1 MTTTTTTATK
11 NRNRTRQTKK
21 KKKKIHIRAPTPEI
35 KALMQ
40 AAVDGNLLFIVN
52 HHEKQQHQEL
62 EEDQHSENLC
72 ESTDIIRIQDAKCDS
87 GCSILHWAAGND
99 QVHVV
104 RYAVERLHMDV
115 NQQATHRLTIG
126 RTPMHYAARNGC
138 IETVKVLY
146 EEFHADPDS
155 RALDNVSPFQ
165 LAVWQ
170 NQLDTCQYLVDE
182 CNGKVD
188 PLQVNDF
195 GCAAVHWIGICPFV
209 YNDETR
215 VTQKRDSHTNDY
227 GEEFTAAT
235 TTVDMNK
242 SLIPLARWLSSIN
255 GMDFRKTQS
264 QGHNALHKA
273 AWGKHLELIKY
284 LRDVHDMWDEIP
296 DVGGNYAADV
306 ASMSGSP
313 ELADFIRRECSRE
326 RHRSCRVLGV
336 PIDATQSEIRK
347 AYLSLMKVTHPDKQ
361 HHHTHIS
368 NMIDHATDRMHE
380 LEVATDSE
388 QNGSSSDSIVVND
401 VSSKVDEIVKAYEH
415 LTKQNGYGTQRN
427 PNHSLKLMLEW
438 RKNDDGKHDEPQ
450 SAHLIDDRM
459 GHNGD
464 GATHRR
470 RIFQARLR
478 AVLLEFGEKGCPLDN
493 IQKKWNQVWGPQN
506 IPFPYQKGTTK
517 CKLSRFLVKE
527 TDGMVKLVGKQPVVV
542 QLSESCRKRARD
554 ETQR

>member
-1 MTTTTTTATK
+1 MTMTTTTETK
-11 NRNRTRQTKK
+11 NRNRTRQTKNN
-21 KKKKIHIRAPTPEI
+21 KKKKIQIRAPTSEI
-35 KALMQ
+35 TALMQ
-40 AAVDGNLLFIVN
+40 AAVDGNLDIIVN
-52 HHEKQQHQEL
+52 HHMRQQLQEL
-62 EEDQHSENLC
+62 EEDQHSERL
-72 ESTDIIRIQDAKCDS
+72 SPPDITRIQDAKCDS

-99 QVHVV
+99 QVHIV
-104 RYAVERLHMDV
+104 RYAVERLGMDV
-115 NQQATHRLTIG
+115 NQQATERLTIG

-170 NQLDTCQYLVDE
+170 NQLETCQYLVNE

-195 GCAAVHWIGICPFV
+195 GCGAQHWIGICPYV
-209 YNDETR
+209 NDDATDGI
-215 VTQKRDSHTNDY
+215 QKRDSHTNNS
-227 GEEFTAAT
+227 GEESAT
-235 TTVDMNK
+235 TNK
-242 SLIPLARWLSSIN
+242 NRSLIPLARWLSSIS

-273 AWGKHLELIKY
+273 AWGLHKELIKY

-326 RHRSCRVLGV
+326 RHRSCEVLGV
-336 PIDATQSEIRK
+336 PIDATESEIRK
-347 AYLSLMKVTHPDKQ
+347 AYLSLMKVVHPDKK
-361 HHHTHIS
+361 HLHTHTL
-368 NMIDHATDRMHE
+368 NMIDQATDSMNE
-380 LEVATDSE
+380 LEMATGSE
-388 QNGSSSDSIVVND
+388 QNGSSSSDNTVSINVG
-401 VSSKVDEIVKAYEH
+401 SKVDEIMKAYEH
-415 LTKQNGYGTQRN
+415 LTKHKGYGTQRN

-438 RKNDDGKHDEPQ
+438 RKNDVCEKDDGQFIHLKDGT
-450 SAHLIDDRM
+450 LID
-459 GHNGD
+459 NGD
-464 GATHRR
+464 DTTHRR

-506 IPFPYQKGTTK
+506 IPFPYQKGTTN

-542 QLSESCRKRARD
+542 QLSETCRKRARD
-554 ETQR
+554 ETQG